1 MSRVKEHPNLCA
13 LLDTIAMCEGTAQ
26 IEHGDDGYRVLVGG
40 NLFNSYADHP
50 RIHVKVRQGLWS
62 TAAGRY
68 QILERTYNACA
79 KELAIT
85 DFTPIS
91 QDKIAIKLIR
101 DCGAIPLIEA
111 GNLELAVAR
120 IAHIWASLPGA
131 GYGQRERS
139 TSAVKNYYVQA
150 GGTIAIEKPENA

>member
-1 MSRVKEHPNLCA
+1 MCRLKEHPNLCA
-13 LLDTIAMCEGTAQ
+13 LLDAIAMCEGTPQ

-50 RIHVKVRQGLWS
+50 RMHVKVRQGLWS

-68 QILERTYNACA
+68 QILARTYDQYKKN
-79 KELAIT
+79 LLLT
-85 DFTPIS
+85 DFSPIS
-91 QDKIAIKLIR
+91 QDRIAVALIN
-101 DCGAIPLIEA
+101 DCRATQLIQE

-120 IAHIWASLPGA
+120 VAHIWASLPGA
-131 GYGQRERS
+131 GYNQRERS
-139 TSAVKNYYVQA
+139 MAAVKNYYVQA